1 MSSWKQKT
9 KRQRVWKTCII
20 SREINLMLR
29 GNRCLIEHPSNL
41 LVFRSLGVSFL
52 ANWQMRGNDD
62 TDEKNSYKT
71 WGNPTNKQEM
81 AKRLSRL
88 LSAAIREGLSKLVSE
103 KKKKKKMGEKGT
115 IWLYPAYRKVRLLCF
130 GNTQP
135 RAHQPKATPEQESWE
150 AGVPRQEAF

>member
-81 AKRLSRL
+81 AKRLARL
-88 LSAAIREGLSKLVSE
+88 LSAAIREGLSKLVSG
-103 KKKKKKMGEKGT
+103 KKKKKKNGRERHHLALLCLQKGQT
-115 IWLYPAYRKVRLLCF
+115 PLLWKYPATHTPAQ
-130 GNTQP
+130 GDP
-135 RAHQPKATPEQESWE
+135 RARVLRSRCA
-150 AGVPRQEAF
+150 